1 MLGPETVHAPGR
13 SSLTPTDSMKL
24 AVITDEITQEFERA
38 LDVMC
43 EFDVTGAEL
52 RGLWGTNVADLDAS
66 QVARARQALADRDM
80 HVVCLATPMF
90 KCDLRSDESE
100 ILGRMHLAKARGLSE
115 QNELLRRCCGL
126 AHQFGTDLIRVFTFW
141 RKSELTPQIEEQ
153 IVDAFAEPV
162 KIAEEEG
169 VTLVLEN
176 EHACFIGTGSEAARV
191 LSAIDSPRVRA
202 VWDPGN
208 ALFAGEE
215 PYPAGYAEIQPFV
228 RHVHIKDA
236 ITDRE
241 TGTLRWCVVGE
252 GDIDYAG
259 QFEALHRDGYAG
271 YISLETHYI
280 PEGGTPEEGSRACL
294 AGLRRFIKD

>member
-1 MLGPETVHAPGR
+1 
-13 SSLTPTDSMKL
+13 MKL
-24 AVITDEITQEFERA
+24 AVITDEITQDFEHA
-38 LDVMC
+38 LDVMG
-43 EFDVTGAEL
+43 EYAVTGAEL
-52 RGLWGTNVADLDAS
+52 RGLWGTNVADLDAG
-66 QVARARQALADRDM
+66 QVGRAKQALAERGM
-80 HVVCLATPMF
+80 SVVCLATPMF
-90 KCDLRSDESE
+90 KCDLTSDESE

-115 QNELLRRCCGL
+115 QNELLKRCCGL

-141 RKSELTPQIEEQ
+141 RKGDLTPEVEER
-153 IVDAFAEPV
+153 IVDAFAEPA

-176 EHACFIGTGSEAARV
+176 EHACFIGTGAEASRV

-215 PYPAGYAEIQPFV
+215 PYPAGYAEIRPFV
-228 RHVHIKDA
+228 QHVHIKDA
-236 ITDRE
+236 ITDPE
-241 TGTLRWCVVGE
+241 TTLRWCVVGE

-259 QFEALHRDGYAG
+259 QFEALRKDGYSG

-294 AGLRRFIKD
+294 AGLRRFVKD